1 MRVHDELA
9 FMPATEL
16 LARIGRRDLSPV
28 EVVDA
33 FLERI
38 GQRNKTLNAYVLVLA
53 DEARQKARDAEKALT
68 GKQAPPP
75 VLGLP
80 IAIKDLFD
88 MKAGVPNT
96 FGCKPFKDYVPDASA
111 TYVERL
117 ERAGAIVLGKTNT
130 PEFGHKGIT
139 DNYLFGPTSTPF
151 HIGKNAGGSSG
162 GSAAAVAAGL
172 APIAQGSPCG
182 GSLPLPAPRGRGFGV
197 KAPVPPAAPAAR
209 ARARLSPAPLPP
221 PGAPP

>member
-1 MRVHDELA
+1 MKVHDELA

-38 GQRNKTLNAYVLVLA
+38 GQRNKALNAYVFVLA
-53 DEARQKARDAEKALT
+53 DEARQKARDAETALT
-68 GKQAPPP
+68 GKREHPPL
-75 VLGLP
+75 LGLP

-96 FGCKPFKDYVPDASA
+96 FGCKPFKDYVPAASA

-162 GSAAAVAAGL
+162 GSAAAVAAGV
-172 APIAQGSPCG
+172 APTAQGPPSG
-182 GSLPLPAPRGRGFGV
+182 GAIRI
-197 KAPVPPAAPAAR
+197 PAAWGGVYWVQACVGRRLGVAR
-209 ARARLSPAPLPP
+209 PEPVLL
-221 PGAPP
+221 